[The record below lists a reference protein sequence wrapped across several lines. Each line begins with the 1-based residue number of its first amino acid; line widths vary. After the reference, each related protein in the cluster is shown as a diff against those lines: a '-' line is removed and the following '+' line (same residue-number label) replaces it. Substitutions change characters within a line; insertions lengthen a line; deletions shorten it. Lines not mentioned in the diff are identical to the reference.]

1 MRLILVRHAQS
12 KANAEGR
19 WQGTMDFDL
28 SKDGQGQCEK
38 LRERFVKEELEP
50 SHVYSSPLTRAHKTA
65 EISLPAAQVHKIQD
79 LRENDAGV
87 FSGKTSDELST
98 EYSAIFEE
106 FRRSRNFDLVPKAE
120 TRYQIRQRAETVIG
134 FLVKGHNS
142 KDFVIAYSHS
152 GFLVHLI
159 AVILG
164 TNRVWNLRI
173 PNTAI
178 FDFDIDPDNWDV
190 SSSVSGD
197 RRRFQIN
204 RFADAGHLFS

>member
-19 WQGTMDFDL
+19 WQGIMDFDL
-28 SKDGQGQCEK
+28 SKEGQNQCEK

-178 FDFDIDPDNWDV
+178 FDFDIDPDNWDI

>member
-1 MRLILVRHAQS
+1 M
-12 KANAEGR
+12 
-19 WQGTMDFDL
+19 
-28 SKDGQGQCEK
+28 
-38 LRERFVKEELEP
+38 EP

-178 FDFDIDPDNWDV
+178 FDFDIDPDGWDV

>member
-19 WQGTMDFDL
+19 WQGIMDFDL
-28 SKDGQGQCEK
+28 SKEGQDQCEK

-190 SSSVSGD
+190 STSVSGD
-197 RRRFQIN
+197 LRRFQIS

>member
-1 MRLILVRHAQS
+1 
-12 KANAEGR
+12 
-19 WQGTMDFDL
+19 MDFDL
-28 SKDGQGQCEK
+28 SKDGQDQCEK

-50 SHVYSSPLTRAHKTA
+50 THVYSSPLIRAYKTA
-65 EISLPAAQVHKIQD
+65 EISLPTTPIYKIPD

-98 EYSAIFEE
+98 EYSVIFEE

-178 FDFDIDPDNWDV
+178 FDFEIDPDSWDP
-190 SSSVSGD
+190 SSSINGD

>member
-1 MRLILVRHAQS
+1 MRLILIRHAQS

-38 LRERFVKEELEP
+38 LRERFIKEELEP
-50 SHVYSSPLTRAHKTA
+50 SHVYSSPLTRAYKTA
-65 EISLPAAQVHKIQD
+65 EISLPNTPIHKIQD

-98 EYSAIFEE
+98 EHSVIFEE
-106 FRRSRNFDLVPKAE
+106 FLSSRNFDLVPNAE
-120 TRYQIRQRAETVIG
+120 TRYKIKQRAETVIG

-142 KDFVIAYSHS
+142 KDFVIAFSHS
-152 GFLVHLI
+152 GFLAHLI

-178 FDFDIDPDNWDV
+178 FDFEIDPDGWDL
-190 SSSVSGD
+190 SRSINGD
-197 RRRFQIN
+197 RGRFQIN
-204 RFADAGHLFS
+204 RFADAGHLFC

>member
-19 WQGTMDFDL
+19 WQGIMDFDL
-28 SKDGQGQCEK
+28 SKEGQNQCEK

-65 EISLPAAQVHKIQD
+65 EISLPAAKIHKIQD

>member
-19 WQGTMDFDL
+19 WQGIMDFDL
-28 SKDGQGQCEK
+28 SKEGQNQCEK

>member
-19 WQGTMDFDL
+19 WQGIMDFDL
-28 SKDGQGQCEK
+28 SKEGQNQCEK

-50 SHVYSSPLTRAHKTA
+50 YHVYSSPLTRAHKTA